1 MSEKHSLANKKQ
13 WAKIP
18 PEERS
23 RIMRERVVTRWKKTS
38 KADRLKIAE
47 KLVKAR
53 RLKRKKQKVK
63 ADHL

>member
-13 WAKIP
+13 WAKIV

-23 RIMRERVVTRWKKTS
+23 RIMRERVLARWKKTS
-38 KADRLKIAE
+38 KADRLKIAK

-53 RLKRKKQKVK
+53 KLKREQS
-63 ADHL
+63 

>member
-13 WAKIP
+13 WAKIA

-23 RIMRERVVTRWKKTS
+23 RIMRERVFARWKKTS
-38 KADRLKIAE
+38 KADRLKIAK

-53 RLKRKKQKVK
+53 KLKREQS
-63 ADHL
+63 